1 MTNIKSFLPI
11 LIIFILIAGCST
23 TAVKNS
29 WKNPAFNQ
37 KNFQKV
43 LVIGVHKEV
52 GVRTEYESKLTN
64 KLKSVGINA
73 ISASSIKGLYGERTK
88 EQVIDIV
95 KRDGYDSVLVTKY
108 QALKQ
113 EEIYKPGYT
122 EYQVIGYRGL
132 FDPFYYNSLIEVHHP
147 GYTVDRETL
156 FLEVSLFET
165 GEGQIVWRGQTA
177 SINPSR
183 NNVVDDVITAV
194 TDKIKSAAIFN

>member
-1 MTNIKSFLPI
+1 M
-11 LIIFILIAGCST
+11 LIYRFVVPFCICLFILSGCSS
-23 TAVKNS
+23 TAIKNS

-64 KLKSVGINA
+64 KLKSAGIDA
-73 ISASSIKGLYGERTK
+73 VSASSIKGLYGDRSK
-88 EQVIDIV
+88 EQVIEVV
-95 KRDGYDSVLVTKY
+95 KKDGYDSVLVTKY

-122 EYQVIGYRGL
+122 EYQTIGYRGL
-132 FDPFYYNSLIEVHHP
+132 FDPFYFNSMIEVHHP

-156 FLEVSLFET
+156 YLEVSLFET
-165 GEGQIVWRGQTA
+165 NEGQIVWRGVTA

-183 NNVVDDVITAV
+183 NNVVDDVVSAV
-194 TDKIKSAAIFN
+194 TEKIKSAGIFN

>member
-1 MTNIKSFLPI
+1 MCHFRSFL
-11 LIIFILIAGCST
+11 LIVITIVFSVGCST

-29 WKNPAFNQ
+29 WKNPAFNE

-64 KLKSVGINA
+64 KLKSAGIDA
-73 ISASSIKGLYGERTK
+73 VSASSIKALYGDRNK
-88 EQVIDIV
+88 EQVIDVV

-122 EYQVIGYRGL
+122 EYQMIGYRGL
-132 FDPFYYNSLIEVHHP
+132 FDPFYYNSMIEVHHP
-147 GYTVDRETL
+147 GYTIDRETL
-156 FLEVSLFET
+156 YLEVSLFET
-165 GEGQIVWRGQTA
+165 QEGQIVWRGVTA

-194 TDKIKSAAIFN
+194 TNTIKSTGLFN